1 MNLKLPKLQ
10 PDDYLNGDY
19 EFWKNYRIILTQIIH
34 EQEKQEK
41 LEKTPKNIIMMAK
54 EQGVKP
60 TARYF
65 GIQPSQVRYY
75 VKKQNG
81 DGNND

>member
-1 MNLKLPKLQ
+1 MLELPKLE
-10 PDDYLNGDY
+10 PNDYLNRDY
-19 EFWKNYRIILTQIIH
+19 EFLKKYRIILTKIID
-34 EQEKQEK
+34 EQSKQQR
-41 LEKTPKNIIMMAK
+41 LEKTPENIVMMAK

-75 VKKQNG
+75 AKK
-81 DGNND
+81 

>member
-1 MNLKLPKLQ
+1 MLKLPKLK
-10 PDDYLNGDY
+10 PNDYLNKDY
-19 EFWKNYRIILTQIIH
+19 EFWKNYRIILTQIIN
-34 EQEKQEK
+34 EQEKQTK
-41 LEKTPKNIIMMAK
+41 VEKTPENIVKLAK

-75 VKKQNG
+75 VKKTKN
-81 DGNND
+81 